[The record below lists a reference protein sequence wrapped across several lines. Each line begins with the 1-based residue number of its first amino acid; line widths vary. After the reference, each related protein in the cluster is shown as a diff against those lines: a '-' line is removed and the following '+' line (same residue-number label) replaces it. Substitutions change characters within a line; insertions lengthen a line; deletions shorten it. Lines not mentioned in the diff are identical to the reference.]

1 MVRIK
6 TAGLIFLLVVS
17 SVLGVCGDVS
27 AQQTRKT
34 TDPAIVA
41 IDAAIKSLKEQP
53 NQFTLDV
60 TVIGVSGTASG
71 GGTGVSVV
79 ANGGGPGSQTTGLTA
94 TVDGTQVNIAQ
105 HTADTK
111 LQQESQKAVKLLTDI
126 KTALQAPKVDKPTVQ
141 AKLSEF
147 LKTYVAPVL
156 KSVIEALVMKRLG
169 L

>member
-6 TAGLIFLLVVS
+6 TGLIFLLVVS
-17 SVLGVCGDVS
+17 SVLGVREDVS
-27 AQQTRKT
+27 AQGNR
-34 TDPAIVA
+34 TDPVIVA

-53 NQFTLDV
+53 NQFSLDV

-79 ANGGGPGSQTTGLTA
+79 ANGGGPGSQTTGLSA
-94 TVDGTQVNIAQ
+94 TIDGTQVKIAQ
-105 HTADTK
+105 RTADTK
-111 LQQESQKAVKLLTDI
+111 LQQESQKAVNLLMEI

-141 AKLSEF
+141 SKLTEF
-147 LKTYVAPVL
+147 LKTYVAPAL